1 MSNDTE
7 HIVKVNLDVTIPEVV
22 EQYTYGTVTFNSIRL
37 ECLRS
42 CDAVYIQ
49 QQDKLLCMT
58 EDQAQQLYLHLK
70 QVFDVRSEK
79 LGE

>member
-7 HIVKVNLDVTIPEVV
+7 HIMKVNLDVTIPEVV